1 MNINSFID
9 LLKKNSI
16 YYFENE
22 PMSLHTSFK
31 TGGAADVFVSVSS
44 AEELNITINAAKSFE
59 LPYFIIGK
67 GSNLLF
73 SDDGIRGA
81 VISLSD
87 MNAVTLEGNL
97 ITAAAGASLSSVC
110 IAARDNS
117 LSGFEFAYGIPGA
130 IGGAVYMNAGA
141 YGGEISQIL
150 KSVKAINEKGEIICL
165 SLEECQLGYR
175 TSIFKTSNL
184 VLLEATF
191 ELIKADKAE
200 ISFKMNELI
209 KKRKEKQ
216 PLSFPSAGSTFKR
229 PEGNFAGALIEK
241 NNLKGFR
248 IGGAMVSDLH
258 AGFIINYDNATSHD
272 ILELMRHVQRVVY
285 KNDGVLLEPEVLYV
299 GEPPKE
305 DILPY
310 KTASQII

>member
-44 AEELNITINAAKSFE
+44 AEELNITINAAKTFE

-150 KSVKAINEKGEIICL
+150 KSVKAINEKGEIVTL
-165 SLEECQLGYR
+165 GAAECDFGYR
-175 TSIFKTSNL
+175 TSIFKTSSL
-184 VLLEATF
+184 VVLEATL
-191 ELIKADKAE
+191 ELKIDEKSE
-200 ISFKMNELI
+200 ISLRMNEFI
-209 KKRKEKQ
+209 KRRKEKQ

-229 PEGNFAGALIEK
+229 PEGYFAGALIEK
-241 NNLKGFR
+241 NQLKGFKM
-248 IGGAMVSDLH
+248 GGAMVSDLH
-258 AGFIINYDNATSHD
+258 AGFIINYDNATSTD
-272 ILELMRHVQRVVY
+272 ILKLIRYVQKTVY
-285 KNDGVLLEPEVLYV
+285 INDGVLLEPEVLYV

-310 KTASQII
+310 KTVSDLV